1 MSHLLSQREAASKW
15 HMSRATIQRAIK
27 DGKLSQT
34 PNKRIDPAEMLRV
47 FGEPRPVLN
56 AISTPP
62 KATSEAD
69 SLKAELVGLKAENA
83 GLKTTIAAIEAHN
96 ESLKQAMMMLGH
108 DRPRRRW
115 WPWGKA

>member
-1 MSHLLSQREAASKW
+1 MSSQLSQREAASQW
-15 HMSRATIQRAIK
+15 SLGRATIQRAIK
-27 DGKLSQT
+27 DGKLSLT
-34 PNKRIDPAEMLRV
+34 PDKRIDPAEMLRV

-83 GLKTTIAAIEAHN
+83 GLKATLDASRQTIDA
-96 ESLKQAMMMLGH
+96 LKQSLALLIH
-108 DRPRRRW
+108 DPPKRRRW
-115 WPWGKA
+115 PWNKA